1 MHKKVP
7 QDCNFH
13 WVTKILPTKGHQNKY
28 IAKKRDHELLLNYN
42 IIVASWRPKPSLS
55 YMAFTKNNMC
65 VLATWSV
72 CLRRRFSSP
81 GVETGKPATRYPRLR
96 DKILEPIPCKLYQ
109 KKTCRTEWNIHH
121 ACWYTCN
128 SSELSMFIVMMSEL
142 CFCCKIKWDFQ
153 TTRLLSTY
161 QVPASLL

>member
-96 DKILEPIPCKLYQ
+96 DKILEPIPCKLY
-109 KKTCRTEWNIHH
+109 KKKHVG
-121 ACWYTCN
+121 
-128 SSELSMFIVMMSEL
+128 LSGTSIMHVGILV
-142 CFCCKIKWDFQ
+142 
-153 TTRLLSTY
+153 TPRN
-161 QVPASLL
+161 